1 MDNLG
6 AKLREAREAE
16 GVKLSAVAKRGD
28 FSVGHMSNVEAG
40 RRKVTDQVVLAYARA
55 LGEDCMRRRG
65 LITGALGAGIIGPA
79 AAGELIREGF
89 TSALKR
95 HDADEKWRVRVV
107 GYGRD
112 YMAIGASQL
121 QQRLEGDLIT
131 LQQQLETPAMWA
143 SASRLLAVY
152 GKTSANPR
160 EAIGWY
166 RLAVR
171 AADRSEDLPVRVWVR
186 GRAAIALAYEG
197 AALPRAQ
204 QLADQAVAMSDRPSI
219 GRLNALVA
227 RAHIAAGRRD
237 LAGAIEAD
245 EAARRVFDQVA
256 SPDGEISD
264 FAVPPWRMAT
274 FRSMLWARLGDVR
287 RGEQAQDEADDGRPA
302 ELVRF
307 ATHIELHRGLMMA
320 HAGDGESGLEYARA
334 AMDALPVERRSQTL
348 RLVLREVERA
358 AASGDSTG

>member
-1 MDNLG
+1 MDDLG

-16 GVKLSAVAKRGD
+16 GVKQSAVAARGN
-28 FSVGHMSNVEAG
+28 FTTSHLSNVEAG

-55 LGEDCMRRRG
+55 LGEDCMQRRG
-65 LITGALGAGIIGPA
+65 LIAGAVGAGIIGPA

-89 TSALKR
+89 NSALKR
-95 HDADEKWRVRVV
+95 RDADETWRARVV

-121 QQRLEGDLIT
+121 QQRLEGDLVI
-131 LQQQLETPAMWA
+131 LQQQLGTPAMWA

-152 GKTSANPR
+152 GKTSANPQ

-166 RLAVR
+166 RLAVK
-171 AADRSEDLPVRVWVR
+171 AADRSEDLPVRIWVR

-197 AALPRAQ
+197 ASLPVAQ
-204 QLADQAVAMSDRPSI
+204 QLADQAIALSDRPSI

-227 RAHIAAGRRD
+227 KAHVAANRSD
-237 LAGAIEAD
+237 LHGAVAAD
-245 EAARRVFDQVA
+245 EAARRVFDRVA
-256 SPDGEISD
+256 SPDAEISD

-320 HAGDGESGLEYARA
+320 HAGDRQGGLEYARA
-334 AMDALPVERRSQTL
+334 AMHALRAERRSQTL
-348 RLVLREVERA
+348 RLVLAEIERTA
-358 AASGDSTG
+358 AG

>member
-1 MDNLG
+1 MDDLG
-6 AKLREAREAE
+6 ARLRQAREAE

-28 FSVGHMSNVEAG
+28 FSVSHISNVEAG
-40 RRKVTDQVVLAYARA
+40 RRTVTDQVVLAYART

-65 LITGALGAGIIGPA
+65 LIAGAVGAGIIGPA

-95 HDADEKWRVRVV
+95 RGADEKWRARVV

-112 YMAIGASQL
+112 YMAIGAGQL
-121 QQRLEGDLIT
+121 QQRLEGDLIV
-131 LQQQLETPAMWA
+131 LQQQLDSPAMWA

-166 RLAVR
+166 RLAVE
-171 AADRSEDLPVRVWVR
+171 AADRSEDLPVRIWVR

-197 AALPRAQ
+197 AALNVAEK
-204 QLADQAVAMSDRPSI
+204 LADQAVRLSDKPSI
-219 GRLNALVA
+219 GRLNALMA
-227 RAHIAAGRRD
+227 KAHVAAGRRD
-237 LAGAIEAD
+237 LAGAVVAD
-245 EAARRVFDQVA
+245 EAGRRVFDQVA
-256 SPDGEISD
+256 SPDAEISD

-274 FRSMLWARLGDVR
+274 FRSMLWARLGEVR
-287 RGEQAQDEADDGRPA
+287 RGEQAQAEADNGRPA
-302 ELVRF
+302 ELTRF

-320 HAGDGESGLEYARA
+320 HAGDHEGGLAYARS

-348 RLVLREVERA
+348 RLVLGEVERA
-358 AASGDSTG
+358 AAA